1 MGVSLI
7 SWKDKDMS
15 NILRWEWLVYVK
27 FFLVFSFSYDSEDS
41 RDSTDPKQ
49 DDQMASYDYISSWQ
63 KYQSQKNSDV

>member
-7 SWKDKDMS
+7 GWKDKDMS

-27 FFLVFSFSYDSEDS
+27 FFLAFSFSYDSEDS

-49 DDQMASYDYISSWQ
+49 DDQMASYDYIFPW
-63 KYQSQKNSDV
+63 